1 MTTFGCIRTSRRRI
15 QETAGSDPEAQAHQ
29 LRQEGVPEANIH
41 RDVGVS
47 GGTGTNSRAGWRA
60 LNARLVS
67 GDILVVV
74 AIDRIGRRWMDTV
87 NAVRDLRAREV
98 RIRSLA
104 QSEATWVTYLASEPD
119 TAEAVIGDILTTF
132 MAWAAEQELQA
143 VSRRTRAGLERARAE
158 GKTLGP
164 PPRVDDDQVEAM
176 ARLRREGQSFRSIGR
191 IFGVSRTTVQRRLQ
205 EQEAANLEED
215 SQTDYKEAEQ
225 KRRHGPGPG
234 GEVNEKTV
242 RNALKAG
249 P

>member
-1 MTTFGCIRTSRRRI
+1 MTATYGYIRTSRQRI
-15 QETAGSDPEAQAHQ
+15 QGTAGSDPEAQAHQ
-29 LRQEGVPEANIH
+29 LRQEGVPEANIY

-47 GGTGTNSRAGWRA
+47 GGTGTNRRAGWRA

-87 NAVRDLRAREV
+87 NAVRDLRTREV

-158 GKTLGP
+158 GKTLGS
-164 PPRVDDDQVEAM
+164 PPRVDDDQVEDM

-191 IFGVSRTTVQRRLQ
+191 IFGVSRTTVQRRRQ
-205 EQEAANLEED
+205 EQEAVNLED
-215 SQTDYKEAEQ
+215 LQTS
-225 KRRHGPGPG
+225 
-234 GEVNEKTV
+234 
-242 RNALKAG
+242 
-249 P
+249 

>member
-1 MTTFGCIRTSRRRI
+1 MTTYGYIRTSRQRI
-15 QETAGSDPEAQAHQ
+15 QGTAGSDPEAQAHQ
-29 LRQEGVPEANIH
+29 LRQEGVLETNIY

-67 GDILVVV
+67 GDVLVVV
-74 AIDRIGRRWMDTV
+74 TIDRIGRRWMDTV

-104 QSEATWVTYLASEPD
+104 QSEATWVTYLAAEPD

-164 PPRVDDDQVEAM
+164 PTRVDDDQVEAM
-176 ARLRREGQSFRSIGR
+176 ARLRREGQSLRSIGR

-205 EQEAANLEED
+205 EQEAGSPGD
-215 SQTDYKEAEQ
+215 SRTA
-225 KRRHGPGPG
+225 
-234 GEVNEKTV
+234 
-242 RNALKAG
+242 
-249 P
+249 

>member
-1 MTTFGCIRTSRRRI
+1 MKTYGYIRTSRQRI
-15 QETAGSDPEAQAHQ
+15 QGTAGSDPEAQAHQ

-87 NAVRDLRAREV
+87 NAVRDLRTREV

-119 TAEAVIGDILTTF
+119 TAEAVVGDILTTF

-143 VSRRTRAGLERARAE
+143 VSRRTRAGLERASAE

-164 PPRVDDDQVEAM
+164 APRVDDSQVEAM

-205 EQEAANLEED
+205 EQEAVNLED
-215 SQTDYKEAEQ
+215 SQTS
-225 KRRHGPGPG
+225 
-234 GEVNEKTV
+234 
-242 RNALKAG
+242 
-249 P
+249 

>member
-1 MTTFGCIRTSRRRI
+1 MTTYGYIRTSRQRI
-15 QETAGSDPEAQAHQ
+15 QGTTGSDPEAQAHQ
-29 LRQEGVPEANIH
+29 LRQEGVPEANIY

-60 LNARLVS
+60 LNAQLVS

-87 NAVRDLRAREV
+87 NAVRDLRTREV

-104 QSEATWVTYLASEPD
+104 QSEATWVTYLAAEPD
-119 TAEAVIGDILTTF
+119 TAEAVVGDILTTF

-143 VSRRTRAGLERARAE
+143 VSRRTKAGLERARAE

-164 PPRVDDDQVEAM
+164 PPRVDDDQVEDM

-205 EQEAANLEED
+205 EQEAVNLED
-215 SQTDYKEAEQ
+215 SQTS
-225 KRRHGPGPG
+225 
-234 GEVNEKTV
+234 
-242 RNALKAG
+242 
-249 P
+249 

>member
-1 MTTFGCIRTSRRRI
+1 MKTYGYIRTSRQRI
-15 QETAGSDPEAQAHQ
+15 QGTVGSDPEAQAHQ
-29 LRQEGVPEANIH
+29 LLQEGVPEANIY

-47 GGTGTNSRAGWRA
+47 GGTGTNSRASWRA

-67 GDILVVV
+67 GDVLVVV

-87 NAVRDLRAREV
+87 NAVRDLRTREV

-104 QSEATWVTYLASEPD
+104 QSEATWVTYLAAEPD

-164 PPRVDDDQVEAM
+164 PSRVDDGQVEAM

-191 IFGVSRTTVQRRLQ
+191 VFGVSRTTVQRRLQ
-205 EQEAANLEED
+205 EQEAVNLED
-215 SQTDYKEAEQ
+215 SQTA
-225 KRRHGPGPG
+225 
-234 GEVNEKTV
+234 
-242 RNALKAG
+242 
-249 P
+249 

>member
-1 MTTFGCIRTSRRRI
+1 MTTYGYIRTSRQRI
-15 QETAGSDPEAQAHQ
+15 QGTAGSDPEAQAHQ
-29 LRQEGVPEANIH
+29 LRQEGVPEANIY

-60 LNARLVS
+60 LNAQLVS

-87 NAVRDLRAREV
+87 NAVRDLRTREV
-98 RIRSLA
+98 SIRSLA
-104 QSEATWVTYLASEPD
+104 QSEATWVTYLAADPD
-119 TAEAVIGDILTTF
+119 TAEVVIGDILTTF

-143 VSRRTRAGLERARAE
+143 VSRRTKAGLERARAE

-164 PPRVDDDQVEAM
+164 PPRVDDDQVEDM

-205 EQEAANLEED
+205 EQEAVNLED
-215 SQTDYKEAEQ
+215 SQTS
-225 KRRHGPGPG
+225 
-234 GEVNEKTV
+234 
-242 RNALKAG
+242 
-249 P
+249 

>member
-1 MTTFGCIRTSRRRI
+1 MTTYGYIRTSRQRI
-15 QETAGSDPEAQAHQ
+15 QGTTGSDPEAQAHQ
-29 LRQEGVPEANIH
+29 LRQEGVPEANIY

-47 GGTGTNSRAGWRA
+47 GGTGTNSRADWRA
-60 LNARLVS
+60 LNARLIS

-87 NAVRDLRAREV
+87 NAVRDLRTREV

-104 QSEATWVTYLASEPD
+104 QSEATWVTYLAAEPD

-164 PPRVDDDQVEAM
+164 PSRVDDGQVEAM

-191 IFGVSRTTVQRRLQ
+191 VFGVSRTTVQRRLQ
-205 EQEAANLEED
+205 EQQSVNLED
-215 SQTDYKEAEQ
+215 SQTA
-225 KRRHGPGPG
+225 
-234 GEVNEKTV
+234 
-242 RNALKAG
+242 
-249 P
+249 

>member
-1 MTTFGCIRTSRRRI
+1 MTTYGYIRTSRQRI
-15 QETAGSDPEAQAHQ
+15 QGTAGSDPEAQAHQ
-29 LRQEGVPEANIH
+29 LRQEGVPEANIY

-60 LNARLVS
+60 LNAQMVS

-87 NAVRDLRAREV
+87 NAVRDLRTREV
-98 RIRSLA
+98 SIRSLA
-104 QSEATWVTYLASEPD
+104 QSEATWVTYLAAEPD
-119 TAEAVIGDILTTF
+119 IAEAVIGDILTTF

-143 VSRRTRAGLERARAE
+143 VSRRTKAGLERARTE

-164 PPRVDDDQVEAM
+164 PPRVDDDQVEDM

-205 EQEAANLEED
+205 EQEAVNLED
-215 SQTDYKEAEQ
+215 SQTS
-225 KRRHGPGPG
+225 
-234 GEVNEKTV
+234 
-242 RNALKAG
+242 
-249 P
+249 

>member
-1 MTTFGCIRTSRRRI
+1 MTTYGYIRTSRQRI
-15 QETAGSDPEAQAHQ
+15 QGTAGSDPEAQAHQ
-29 LRQEGVPEANIH
+29 LRQEGVPEANIY

-60 LNARLVS
+60 LNAQLVS

-87 NAVRDLRAREV
+87 NAVRDLRTREV

-104 QSEATWVTYLASEPD
+104 QSEATWVTYLAAEPD

-164 PPRVDDDQVEAM
+164 PPRVDDDQVEDM

-205 EQEAANLEED
+205 EQEAVNLED
-215 SQTDYKEAEQ
+215 SQTS
-225 KRRHGPGPG
+225 
-234 GEVNEKTV
+234 
-242 RNALKAG
+242 
-249 P
+249 